1 MVSKTKKLEG
11 SIAWLYDF
19 AKDIQ
24 VWIKRCLD
32 SHPTSALTCPL
43 SRVMQ
48 LLGTRCTL
56 VKPTNSLDLAL
67 PFRGCGGT
75 QECPDYL
82 LRAAG

>member
-32 SHPTSALTCPL
+32 SHPTSELTCPL

-56 VKPTNSLDLAL
+56 VKPTKRANSVLI
-67 PFRGCGGT
+67 
-75 QECPDYL
+75 L
-82 LRAAG
+82 L